1 MFYACD
7 NLPGIDER
15 GKSVK
20 KRPLHPTIVLAPM
33 ATAFFL
39 GGVAGVVGGFSA
51 LLLLL
56 LGVLA
61 GVGWLALQTIFLYQL
76 WVLAQASDLKIKKPT
91 PGKAIGFWFIP
102 FFGLY
107 WTFILWMNL
116 AKHMNHM
123 TSGCK
128 KVPVKLVIIGC
139 GLFIA
144 SVFVSPNQGPY
155 MDVLAG
161 FFVDLLSIVGVVVLL
176 ICNFYFYE
184 TAADICGSPGTST
197 SGKKPVTSNA

>member
-1 MFYACD
+1 M
-7 NLPGIDER
+7 
-15 GKSVK
+15 K

-39 GGVAGVVGGFSA
+39 GGVAGVVGGFPA

-61 GVGWLALQTIFLYQL
+61 GIGWVALQVIFLYQL

-102 FFGLY
+102 FYGLY
-107 WTFILWMNL
+107 WTFIVWMNL
-116 AKHMNHM
+116 AKHINNIA
-123 TSGCK
+123 GGK

-144 SVFVSPNQGPY
+144 SIFVSPNQSSY
-155 MDVLAG
+155 MNVLAG
-161 FFVDLLSIVGVVVLL
+161 FFVDLLSMAGVVVLL
-176 ICNFYFYE
+176 ICNFYFYKA
-184 TAADICGSPGTST
+184 AADISGPPGASA
-197 SGKKPVTSNA
+197 SGKKPVASNA